1 MFTVVSS
8 FGIGT
13 AAFHIDDVCSIV
25 HCGSFYFGSDDAIFV
40 FQSGYGVVNKVK
52 ISSIQYM
59 RCKQF
64 LKMHELLFN
73 QVFNGFVSEVVLKEF
88 IAFLPHG
95 YCWAFFFSWAVF

>member
-13 AAFHIDDVCSIV
+13 DAFHIDDVFSIV
-25 HCGSFYFGSDDAIFV
+25 FYCYIIHSGSFYSGGDDTVFV

-59 RCKQF
+59 RGQI
-64 LKMHELLFN
+64 
-73 QVFNGFVSEVVLKEF
+73 VS
-88 IAFLPHG
+88 
-95 YCWAFFFSWAVF
+95 